1 MTEKNSEFT
10 YFLNQWKI
18 RFLNSKS
25 KILDIKTH
33 NILSRKK
40 IKFLSALIDVKLKR
54 KLQKPIHRFCLLV
67 PESVVIVPILIYK
80 KKKFTMM
87 VEQQRVD
94 DGIAAIEFAA
104 GAIHKNESIK
114 DAAQKGYLKALYQ
127 LGSMYQEGAH
137 VKKDADVAIKYLTKA
152 SEDGD
157 SNSMYLLG
165 NLYLFDKG
173 DFIKA
178 QNYLR
183 DAYKKDHIDATY
195 LLGELYFKN
204 NFVKADYKISIKYLS
219 IADKVGHPEATYL
232 LGLYY
237 TEGLEKQSKDVNKG
251 LKLLKKASDKGSVD
265 AKYELAKLYL
275 DDTFEKKDSNLG
287 KQWLKKLADD
297 GHSKAQ
303 FMLSKI
309 YFQETDFEFGYKWA
323 EVAIKSNHHEAQ
335 LYLGKKILS
344 DCEIDPQGLNY
355 VLSFFSGSKI
365 YCNKG
370 ID

>member
-114 DAAQKGYLKALYQ
+114 DAAQKEILEELKININKTELKI
-127 LGSMYQEGAH
+127 LNKKGVRMDPSMSSS
-137 VKKDADVAIKYLTKA
+137 KA
-152 SEDGD
+152 
-157 SNSMYLLG
+157 YFF
-165 NLYLFDKG
+165 Y
-173 DFIKA
+173 FIKKI
-178 QNYLR
+178 NKNFFNT
-183 DAYKKDHIDATY
+183 YKNRLSGVRTLDEFLKIKIID
-195 LLGELYFKN
+195 LKKVKN
-204 NFVKADYKISIKYLS
+204 IDTSSAII
-219 IADKVGHPEATYL
+219 
-232 LGLYY
+232 
-237 TEGLEKQSKDVNKG
+237 G
-251 LKLLKKASDKGSVD
+251 LKFIEDK
-265 AKYELAKLYL
+265 
-275 DDTFEKKDSNLG
+275 FG
-287 KQWLKKLADD
+287 K
-297 GHSKAQ
+297 
-303 FMLSKI
+303 I
-309 YFQETDFEFGYKWA
+309 E
-323 EVAIKSNHHEAQ
+323 
-335 LYLGKKILS
+335 
-344 DCEIDPQGLNY
+344 
-355 VLSFFSGSKI
+355 
-365 YCNKG
+365 
-370 ID
+370 